1 MKLLVVHQRE
11 SKRLLIVRQ
20 REAQIPLSSAAPD
33 APKAAATDEF
43 ARIKRFDAGLTLEIA
58 DDKKPTAANLADG
71 RADFRDVV
79 IRGYLSTFKN
89 VTESDRD
96 GDYVE
101 PGAFAE
107 TIPNFMKNPV
117 ILRDHMNMTSYAVGQ
132 FKTVREDNRG
142 LFVEGLLSNADD
154 ARDLRVKVVEG
165 VIRTMSMGG
174 IFHYKEDGRGIFK
187 VSLWEGSFTPI
198 PANPDALVSVRSL
211 SDEEK
216 KFVKSG
222 GIMPTPAQ
230 LLHFL
235 HVHGAQNRM
244 GVAA

>member
-1 MKLLVVHQRE
+1 MKLQIVHQHAPK
-11 SKRLLIVRQ
+11 SVCIVRQ
-20 REAQIPLSSAAPD
+20 RIAAPAGVAPD
-33 APKAAATDEF
+33 APKAPDEF
-43 ARIKRFDAGLTLEIA
+43 ARLKRFDGGISLELS
-58 DDKKPTAANLADG
+58 DEKKPTEIKLTDG
-71 RADFRDVV
+71 RVDFRDVI

-107 TIPNFMKNPV
+107 TIPTFMKNPV
-117 ILRDHMNMTSYAVGQ
+117 ILRDHVNMTSFAVGK
-132 FKTVREDNRG
+132 FTTVREDSRG
-142 LFVEGLLSNADD
+142 LFVEGQLSNADD
-154 ARDLRVKVVEG
+154 VRDLRIKVIEG
-165 VIRTMSMGG
+165 VVRTMSMGG

-216 KFVKSG
+216 KFIKTG
-222 GIMPTPAQ
+222 GKMPSPAQ

-235 HVHGAQNRM
+235 HVNGAQNRL